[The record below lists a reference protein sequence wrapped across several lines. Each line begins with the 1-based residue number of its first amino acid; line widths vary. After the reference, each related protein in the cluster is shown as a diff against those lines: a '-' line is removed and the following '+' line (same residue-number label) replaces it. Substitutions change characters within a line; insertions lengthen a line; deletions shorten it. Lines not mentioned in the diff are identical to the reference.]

1 MNKTNE
7 QYKYANNII
16 IIFGFQNITD
26 YTTVVSY
33 THLKNNTKKICENVN
48 GTMLEFKKLFNLKKF
63 DLARIDYNFTTL
75 NQVYSFFKKLL
86 SELSIPYEIYKQKQQ
101 NYLRLI
107 QTNIL
112 YINNIMNMS
121 DIGNPINSRQF
132 LLGSPNSN
140 DCDLN
145 IANISNN
152 MSQIKIHK
160 LSEIVEKYG
169 KKPITKEFLSTDT
182 FNLSKLDYIF
192 DCITEI
198 DIDVYDKNLNNENNT
213 KLLYSVTLSWFVNE
227 IFYEKTVNLQNNC
240 LIDKTL
246 IPIYFCK
253 YQHFYLS
260 CKHATNTLF
269 KVKITGLKF
278 KSTIP
283 LYYHNDKILVDVFN
297 TTKTEKNEL
306 FTSHGM
312 LGFKYSTATV
322 NEVIE
327 DIKKEEM
334 TDYFNKDNYYCK
346 NLNYYKK
353 NNKISER
360 MLKICDNDVLIT
372 TINNTIDDITNV
384 VNKYYIDLLY
394 FNILSKYAEHN
405 RSFLS
410 ENTITKNYGLEVN
423 VFCNSSK
430 YDYSMINN
438 NLIKLVYTIDR
449 QADLMTKIIINNNF
463 TKCYDMKININFD
476 NNNIYENNISTS
488 KLLPI
493 IFDEPIKLINKLC
506 KNIYLT
512 IEIPIEHIN
521 EWSFL
526 TYELTHIYLPNNIRS
541 ILADN

>member
-1 MNKTNE
+1 
-7 QYKYANNII
+7 
-16 IIFGFQNITD
+16 
-26 YTTVVSY
+26 
-33 THLKNNTKKICENVN
+33 
-48 GTMLEFKKLFNLKKF
+48 
-63 DLARIDYNFTTL
+63 
-75 NQVYSFFKKLL
+75 
-86 SELSIPYEIYKQKQQ
+86 
-101 NYLRLI
+101 
-107 QTNIL
+107 
-112 YINNIMNMS
+112 
-121 DIGNPINSRQF
+121 
-132 LLGSPNSN
+132 
-140 DCDLN
+140 
-145 IANISNN
+145 
-152 MSQIKIHK
+152 
-160 LSEIVEKYG
+160 
-169 KKPITKEFLSTDT
+169 
-182 FNLSKLDYIF
+182 
-192 DCITEI
+192 
-198 DIDVYDKNLNNENNT
+198 
-213 KLLYSVTLSWFVNE
+213 
-227 IFYEKTVNLQNNC
+227 
-240 LIDKTL
+240 
-246 IPIYFCK
+246 
-253 YQHFYLS
+253 
-260 CKHATNTLF
+260 
-269 KVKITGLKF
+269 
-278 KSTIP
+278 
-283 LYYHNDKILVDVFN
+283 
-297 TTKTEKNEL
+297 
-306 FTSHGM
+306 
-312 LGFKYSTATV
+312 
-322 NEVIE
+322 
-327 DIKKEEM
+327 
-334 TDYFNKDNYYCK
+334 
-346 NLNYYKK
+346 
-353 NNKISER
+353 